1 MGIASVRQLHL
12 VQRNTIWWNTSLDPG
27 TKLAYYW
34 HMFTAFVRSAS
45 THKMRINYLGNSMHY
60 DNFATPLSLQAYPHE
75 ITHSILSNAAGQ
87 KLKNVLDIGGNIGQF
102 SLTLSHVLE
111 DAAKIDI
118 LEPNSEIFELLKKNT
133 HGKKNIRTFN
143 YGVGKKGTQHIFY
156 TPGKSATGS
165 VFKSNTTNH
174 TKAKKTKISMV
185 NDISKLTGRSKYD
198 LVKIDVEGYEYQLL
212 EAIKPF
218 KAKLMFIE
226 VSLGRYKDF
235 NHSKLFKLI
244 EKKFGKFDIVHLS
257 GGNST
262 SNNFD
267 VMLKF
272 VDA

>member
-1 MGIASVRQLHL
+1 MGIAGVRQLQL
-12 VQRNTIWWNTSLDPG
+12 VQRNTIWWDTPLPASM
-27 TKLAYYW
+27 KLAYYW
-34 HMFTAFVRSAS
+34 HMVNALLRSVS
-45 THKMRINYLGNSMHY
+45 TRKMHINYLGNRMHY
-60 DNFATPLSLQAYPHE
+60 DNFVTPLSLQAYPHE
-75 ITHSILSNAAGQ
+75 ITHSIISNVSGH
-87 KLKNVLDIGGNIGQF
+87 KIKNVLDIGGNIGQF
-102 SLTLSHVLE
+102 SLTLSHVLK

-118 LEPNSEIFELLKKNT
+118 LEPNSEIFELLTKNT

-174 TKAKKTKISMV
+174 TKAKKTKIKMV
-185 NDISKLTGRSKYD
+185 NDIAELTGRSKYD

-218 KAKLMFIE
+218 AAKLMFIE

-257 GGNST
+257 GGDST

-272 VDA
+272 V